1 MTTPLTDVTP
11 SNDRELVLAL
21 LIDAPREAVY
31 EAWTKPE
38 LLRQWF
44 APAPWTTPAAE
55 LDVRAGGTNRIVMR
69 DENGNDFPSAGI
81 YLEVVPNEKIVF
93 TDGYAGDWQPSEKPF
108 FTGVLTFEDAGD
120 GRTRYIARARHWTK
134 EAAEEHEKMGFHVG
148 WGMCAT
154 QLETVAQK
162 R

>member
-31 EAWTKPE
+31 DAWTKPE

-44 APAPWTTPAAE
+44 SPAPWTTPAAE

-69 DENGNDFPSAGI
+69 DENGNDFPTTGI

-93 TDGYAGDWQPSEKPF
+93 TDSYTGDWQPSEKPF

-120 GRTRYIARARHWTK
+120 GRTRYVARARHWTK
-134 EAAEEHEKMGFHVG
+134 EAAEEHEKMGFHAG
-148 WGMCAT
+148 WGICAT